1 MSSNGLSFRTALTI
15 SFAVIS
21 MLLYLAASLIILGF
35 QTRHSRADLH
45 VLLYS
50 EAEGLAGY
58 IASTGRMDYPE
69 LVAFE
74 EETPLPVWLR
84 VIQGSRVVASTPEMP
99 VVPVPAAEIREGR
112 LSLVDAADGALASVQ
127 HQVWNRPG
135 MRVEALAQRDFL
147 DQRMRELL
155 LTLALT
161 GLILLPLSAI
171 AGHLLARHALRPVQS
186 LVTSIASIDSSDLSR
201 RLGVTGP
208 VREISELA
216 AEFNSLLERVETTVE
231 NMQRFT
237 ANASHELRTPIA
249 SLRTGLE
256 VTLRRDRS
264 PEEYR
269 TLLAESLQEIDHMQ
283 RVIEGLMAL
292 AQEKASAAEPPRE
305 PVDLGE
311 VARLSDRTMRPLAEE
326 KGLALTT
333 RVAETAVV
341 LGNADQLQLLLINL
355 IDNAIRHSPGG
366 SEIRV
371 DVGCRDGF
379 GRVAVCDQGPG
390 VPPEDR
396 PHIFD
401 RHYQG
406 SRRPGERRTGGIGLD
421 VVSWVAEVHR
431 GTVRLAGD
439 AAAGAEFEVLL
450 PLAGAEPLERP
461 TTPVDAA

>member
-1 MSSNGLSFRTALTI
+1 MKPIGLTFRTALTI
-15 SFAVIS
+15 SFAGIS

-45 VLLYS
+45 LLLYS

-58 IASTGRMDYPE
+58 VASTGRMDYPE
-69 LVAFE
+69 LVGFE
-74 EETPLPVWLR
+74 EETPLPIWLR

-99 VVPVPAAEIREGR
+99 VVPVPEADTGEGLNLVEAEG
-112 LSLVDAADGALASVQ
+112 GALASVQ

-135 MRVEALAQRDFL
+135 LRVEALARREFL
-147 DQRMRELL
+147 DQRLRELL
-155 LTLALT
+155 LTLSLT
-161 GLILLPLSAI
+161 GLILLPLSAA

-186 LVTSIASIDSSDLSR
+186 LVASIACIDSRDLSR
-201 RLGVTGP
+201 RLRVSGP

-216 AEFNSLLERVETTVE
+216 AEFNSLLERVESSVS

-256 VTLRRDRS
+256 VILRRDRG

-269 TLLAESLQEIDHMQ
+269 TLLVESLREIDRMQ

-292 AQEKASAAEPPRE
+292 AREKASAAEPPRE

-326 KGLALTT
+326 KDLRLTI

-341 LGNADQLQLLLINL
+341 RGNADQLQLLLINL

-366 SEIRV
+366 SEICV
-371 DVGCRDGF
+371 DVGRRDGY
-379 GRVAVCDQGPG
+379 GRMGVRDQGPG

-406 SRRPGERRTGGIGLD
+406 SQRPGERRLGGIGLD

-431 GTVRLAGD
+431 GSVRLVGEAG
-439 AAAGAEFEVLL
+439 AGAEFEVLL
-450 PLAGAEPLERP
+450 PLAGALAGDRQ
-461 TTPVDAA
+461 ARGLSG

>member
-74 EETPLPVWLR
+74 KETPLPIWLR
-84 VIQGSRVVASTPEMP
+84 VIQGSRVVAATPEIP
-99 VVPVPAAEIREGR
+99 EIPIPAADAEEGR
-112 LSLVDAADGALASVQ
+112 LSIVETAAGSMASVQ

-135 MRVEALAQRDFL
+135 MRVEALARRGVL
-147 DQRMRELL
+147 DDRLRKLL
-155 LTLALT
+155 LTLLLT
-161 GLILLPLSAI
+161 GLILLPLSAV

-186 LVTSIASIDSSDLSR
+186 LVASIAGMDSSDLSH
-201 RLGVTGP
+201 RLEVPGP

-216 AEFNSLLERVETTVE
+216 AEFNSLLERVELSVE

-249 SLRTGLE
+249 SLRAGIE

-264 PEEYR
+264 LEEYR
-269 TLLAESLQEIDHMQ
+269 TLLAESLQEIDRMQ

-292 AQEKASAAEPPRE
+292 AREASAAGVEPARK

-326 KGLALTT
+326 KRLRLTT
-333 RVAETAVV
+333 HVEKTTIVR
-341 LGNADQLQLLLINL
+341 GDADQIQLMLINL

-366 SEIRV
+366 SEIDV
-371 DVGCRDGF
+371 DVRPRDGS
-379 GRVAVCDQGPG
+379 GRVAVRDRGPG
-390 VPPEDR
+390 VPVEDR

-406 SRRPGERRTGGIGLD
+406 GGRPGQRRAGGIGLD
-421 VVSWVAEVHR
+421 VVRWVAEVHR
-431 GTVRLAGD
+431 GRVRLLPGAET
-439 AAAGAEFEVLL
+439 GAEFEVLL
-450 PLAGAEPLERP
+450 PLAEP
-461 TTPVDAA
+461 